1 MVKRGSQSLG
11 FMGSAHD
18 TLATFTPYK
27 SSFAGSNAFMLGVDM
42 DSGKAFGYDPI
53 GWMHEGRIDSKVQCN
68 LAKKNHGKTSLMIA
82 IMMLYALY
90 DLGGEDARITV
101 DDIRRNFSM
110 GEYVKIA
117 EKVFGSVPVKFDDP
131 INNFDPAFGFTMSEN
146 LETAVEMLMHA
157 NNHRIPSVEEIF
169 TLQIAVAMMFEEY
182 AFTASPETLT
192 RILFGIEEADIVK
205 YMDVNLNS
213 TILDKIKTK
222 TLATAQSDSN
232 EAQASVPTREL
243 TVEEKSKLQ
252 ALLNKPMNILPDEII
267 STGARLG
274 MSFMRLLK
282 GDFGN
287 RFGGDISLAE
297 RMQQD
302 FVLMDY
308 SGMNNKTVALMQS
321 LFWRIKMSAMKRMD
335 RRYMFHLEGHDENY
349 KFWNYLPYAEAMS
362 EYLKQIR
369 AYETLV
375 IMNTHRLRDYYSV
388 GSENSRERQLA
399 TNMFGDVGFWFIGKL
414 NSRDAQDVK
423 TLLNLEQNEAERFL
437 TLTTGQWG
445 VKLGDDPVVFV
456 DTTAGYTELMEYLT
470 RSNMANENLLPV

>member
-18 TLATFTPYK
+18 ILAAFTAYN

-68 LAKKNHGKTSLMIA
+68 IGKKNHGKTSLMIA
-82 IMMLYALY
+82 IMLLYSLY
-90 DLGGEDARITV
+90 DLGGKDARITV
-101 DDIRRNFSM
+101 DDIRRNFST

-117 EKVFGSVPVKFDDP
+117 EKIFGSIPIKFNDP
-131 INNFDPAFGFTMSEN
+131 INNFDPSFGFSMSEN
-146 LETAVEMLMHA
+146 LETAIEMFMHA
-157 NNHRIPSVEEIF
+157 NNHRMPSVEEIF
-169 TLQIAVAMMFEEY
+169 ALQIAVDMMFTEY
-182 AFTASPETLT
+182 AFNASPETLA
-192 RILFGIEEADIVK
+192 RILFSFEKADLDK
-205 YMDVNLNS
+205 YMHTNLDQA
-213 TILDKIKTK
+213 ILDRIKIR
-222 TLATAQSDSN
+222 TLETAPLSLN
-232 EAQASVPTREL
+232 EPEGSYPTREL
-243 TVEEKSKLQ
+243 NTEEKAKLQ
-252 ALLNKPMNILPDEII
+252 ALLEKPMHVLPEEII

-287 RFGGDISLAE
+287 RFGGTISLAE

-308 SGMNNKTVALMQS
+308 SGMNNQTVALMQS

-388 GSENSRERQLA
+388 GTEKSRERQLA

-414 NSRDAQDVK
+414 NTRDAQDIQA
-423 TLLNLEQNEAERFL
+423 LLNLEQNEAERFL

-445 VKLGDDPVVFV
+445 VKLGDDPVVFI
-456 DTTAGYTELMEYLT
+456 DTSAGFTELMEYLT
-470 RSNMANENLLPV
+470 KSNMANENLLNA

>member
-18 TLATFTPYK
+18 TLATFTPYT
-27 SSFAGSNAFMLGVDM
+27 SSYTGSNAFMLGTDM

-53 GWMHEGRIDSKVQCN
+53 GWMHEGLIDSKVQCN
-68 LAKKNHGKTSLMIA
+68 IAKKNHGKTSLMIA
-82 IMMLYALY
+82 IMMLYSLY

-101 DDIRRNFSM
+101 DDIRRNFST

-117 EKVFGSVPVKFDDP
+117 EQIFGSTPVKFDDP

-157 NNHRIPSVEEIF
+157 NSHRIPSVEEIF
-169 TLQIAVAMMFEEY
+169 TLQIAITMMFTEY
-182 AFTASPETLT
+182 AFSASPEVLA
-192 RILFGIEEADIVK
+192 RILFSLNEADTAR
-205 YMDVNLNS
+205 YMETNLDQS
-213 TILDKIKTK
+213 ILDRIEVK
-222 TLATAQSDSN
+222 TLALEPKRVNEPVDSF
-232 EAQASVPTREL
+232 PTRQL
-243 TVEEKSKLQ
+243 TIEEKTTLQ
-252 ALLNKPMNILPDEII
+252 SLLQKPMNLLPEEII

-287 RFGGDISLAE
+287 RFGGAISLAE

-308 SGMNNKTVALMQS
+308 SGMNNRTVALMQS

-375 IMNTHRLRDYYSV
+375 IMNTHRIRDYYSV
-388 GSENSRERQLA
+388 GAENSRERQLA

-414 NSRDAQDVK
+414 NVRDAQDIQ

-445 VKLGDDPVVFV
+445 VKLGNEPVVFI
-456 DTTAGYTELMEYLT
+456 DTTAGFTELLASLT
-470 RSNMANENLLPV
+470 RSNMANDNLLSV